1 MTKGG
6 NEMKCNQDGGEW
18 KDQATI
24 LVDELIEKGFA
35 LLKDKNSMTVP
46 EMVRLLEL
54 REELAEDQ
62 PKEVTVRWVDPTE
75 DD

>member
-1 MTKGG
+1 
-6 NEMKCNQDGGEW
+6 MKCNQDGGEW